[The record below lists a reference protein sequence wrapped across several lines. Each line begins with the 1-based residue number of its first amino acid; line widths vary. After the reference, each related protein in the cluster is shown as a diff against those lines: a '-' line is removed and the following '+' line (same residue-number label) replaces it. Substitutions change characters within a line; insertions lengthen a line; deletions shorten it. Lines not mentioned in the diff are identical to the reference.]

1 MPRQA
6 RLDAP
11 GTMHHVMVRGIEKRN
26 IVDDGKDRQAFVGR
40 LGEVAG
46 STGTAM
52 YAWSLMSNH
61 AHILLRSGPQGLPTF
76 MRRLLTGYAMD
87 YNRRHRR
94 HGHLFQNRYKSIVC
108 KEDPYVRELVRY
120 IHLNP
125 LRAGLVKDLKELDR
139 YRWCG
144 HAVLTGRVKCEWQD
158 RSFVLGWFGHKERKA
173 VAEYRQYMKQGVPL
187 GRRPELVGGG
197 LVRSLGGW
205 SAVKS
210 RRQRGERVISD
221 ERVLGDGEFVAR
233 VLEEAEERVR
243 QQLPAEQRAHEAMKL
258 VEAVCKDGDVS
269 REELRSGSRRGPVA
283 RVRAFLAGRLVRKLG
298 IPQAEAARLLGVT
311 TPAIA
316 KALKR
321 VGSK

>member
-11 GTMHHVMVRGIEKRN
+11 GTMHHVMVRGIEKRKM
-26 IVDDGKDRQAFVGR
+26 VDDGRDRQAFVGR
-40 LGEVAG
+40 LGEVAA
-46 STGTAM
+46 STGTAI

-61 AHILLRSGPQGLPTF
+61 AHILLRSGPQGLPTC

-108 KEDPYVRELVRY
+108 EEDPYVRELVRY

-144 HAVLTGRVKCEWQD
+144 HSVLMGRVKCEWQD
-158 RSFVLGWFGHKERKA
+158 RSFVLGWFGQRERKA
-173 VAEYRQYMKQGVPL
+173 VAEYRQYMEQGVPL
-187 GRRPELVGGG
+187 GKRPELVGGG
-197 LVRSLGGW
+197 LIRSLGGW

-210 RRQRGERVISD
+210 RRQKGERVIAD
-221 ERVLGDGEFVAR
+221 ERVLGDGEFVAK

-243 QQLPAEQRAHEAMKL
+243 HQLTPERRVHEAMKL
-258 VEAVCKDGDVS
+258 VEAVCKERDVS
-269 REELRSGSRRGPVA
+269 REELSSGSRRGAVA
-283 RVRAFLAGRLVRKLG
+283 RVRALLAGRLVRELG

-321 VGSK
+321 AGSK

>member
-11 GTMHHVMVRGIEKRN
+11 GTLHHVMVRGIEKRK
-26 IVDDGKDRQAFVGR
+26 IVDDGRDRQAFVGR

-46 STGTAM
+46 STGTAI
-52 YAWSLMSNH
+52 YAWSLMKNH
-61 AHILLRSGPQGLPTF
+61 AHILLRSGPAGLPRF

-108 KEDPYVRELVRY
+108 EEDPYFRELVRY

-125 LRAGLVKDLKELDR
+125 LRAGLVKELKELDR

-144 HAVLTGRVKCEWQD
+144 HSVLMGRVKYEWQD
-158 RSFVLGWFGHKERKA
+158 RSFVLGWFGQRERKA
-173 VAEYRQYMKQGVPL
+173 VAEYREYMQQGVSL
-187 GRRPELVGGG
+187 GRRPELVRGG

-210 RRQRGERVISD
+210 RRQKRERVIAD
-221 ERVLGDGEFVAR
+221 ERVPGDGEFVAR
-233 VLEEAEERVR
+233 VLEEAEERIR
-243 QQLPAEQRAHEAMKL
+243 RQLPSERRAHEAMKL
-258 VEAVCKDGDVS
+258 IETVCKDVEVS
-269 REELRSGSRRGPVA
+269 REELISGSRRGPVA
-283 RVRAFLAGRLVRKLG
+283 QARSLLARRLVRELG

-311 TPAIA
+311 TPAVA

-321 VGSK
+321 TGSE

>member
-11 GTMHHVMVRGIEKRN
+11 GTMHHVMVRGIEKRK
-26 IVDDGKDRQAFVGR
+26 IVDDGRDGQAFVGR
-40 LGEVAG
+40 LGEVARA
-46 STGTAM
+46 TGTAI

-61 AHILLRSGPQGLPTF
+61 AHILLRSGSQGLPTF
-76 MRRLLTGYAMD
+76 MRRLPTGYAMD

-94 HGHLFQNRYKSIVC
+94 HGHLFQNRYKSIIC
-108 KEDPYVRELVRY
+108 EEDPYVRELVRY

-144 HAVLTGRVKCEWQD
+144 HSVLLGRVKCEWQD
-158 RSFVLGWFGHKERKA
+158 RSFVLGWFGRRESKA
-173 VAEYRQYMKQGVPL
+173 VAEYRQYVEQGVPL

-210 RRQRGERVISD
+210 RRQKGERVISD

-233 VLEEAEERVR
+233 VLEEAEERIR
-243 QQLPAEQRAHEAMKL
+243 HQLPSEQRMHEAMTL
-258 VEAVCKDGDVS
+258 VERVCKDRDIS
-269 REELRSGSRRGPVA
+269 REELGSGSRRGPVA
-283 RVRAFLAGRLVRKLG
+283 QARALLAERLVRELG
-298 IPQAEAARLLGVT
+298 IA
-311 TPAIA
+311 
-316 KALKR
+316 
-321 VGSK
+321 